1 MRPATYY
8 FSYSDRLNPSE
19 VYVRYAPLSAASFVL
34 ALAACEPTTTAPPSG
49 TATSQPARSAPAADS
64 QMINGAQR
72 NLNRYGYGSV
82 DANTLTRDQVIR
94 LNRIETRR
102 QGQAD
107 TRLEISAILG

>member
-1 MRPATYY
+1 M
-8 FSYSDRLNPSE
+8 
-19 VYVRYAPLSAASFVL
+19 RYALISAASVVL
-34 ALAACEPTTTAPPSG
+34 ALAACEPTTTAPSSG
-49 TATSQPARSAPAADS
+49 TTASQPAGNAPAADS

-107 TRLEISAILG
+107 VRLEISAILGR